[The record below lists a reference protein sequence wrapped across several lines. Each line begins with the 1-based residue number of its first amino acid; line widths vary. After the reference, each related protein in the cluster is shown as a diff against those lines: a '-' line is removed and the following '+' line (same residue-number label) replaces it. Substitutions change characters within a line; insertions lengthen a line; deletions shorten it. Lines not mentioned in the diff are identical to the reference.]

1 MRLSSCRV
9 LSQFVSIGFTWGVLL
24 RDVLESLAWWEY
36 DRYMTNMMERKG
48 RVPEFEE
55 VNPTPADFQDRTCIL
70 TDSVLVTRQKR
81 GVPLTC
87 HSKTFAM
94 WYSDAYIYIYICN
107 TVEIVFICNLQHNC
121 PMPEAWNIQFH
132 APFALL
138 WLRWMYLRT
147 WVVTCICL

>member
-9 LSQFVSIGFTWGVLL
+9 LSQCVSIGFTRGVLL
-24 RDVLESLAWWEY
+24 RDVLESFAWWEY
-36 DRYMTNMMERKG
+36 DQYITNMMDRTG

-87 HSKTFAM
+87 HSKKFAM
-94 WYSDAYIYIYICN
+94 WYCTDIRIHMQYCSICFCLCVCVCACLQSP
-107 TVEIVFICNLQHNC
+107 TQSPYACRGLEHIVACTIC
-121 PMPEAWNIQFH
+121 FD
-132 APFALL
+132 
-138 WLRWMYLRT
+138 
-147 WVVTCICL
+147 